1 MSDKRKAAAVKAR
14 LPKGLR
20 DVEAQELRAL
30 KHMLGRIEEVYER
43 AALI

>member
-1 MSDKRKAAAVKAR
+1 MSDKKNRTQVKAR

-30 KHMLGRIEEVYER
+30 QQMLGKISEVLR
-43 AALI
+43 AVWV